1 MIIFQLKS
9 VKIGDRANFR
19 SKILAAEEGMCM
31 QGVTRDTLETIMDFI
46 PAGIILIKKNG
57 EITHINH
64 RAKIIFGFDPCGLK
78 FSDYSAKQIKLLT
91 LGRDQY
97 PSKQLSIIKVLLS
110 GLKLKDELIIE
121 RPDNSRI
128 IISVTAI
135 PIKNENGKI
144 IAAVLIV
151 EDISQRKKAEDALK
165 CSESRFHAL
174 FKSSID
180 AVILSSQD
188 GQIFSANPAACK
200 MFGMTKKEL
209 QKAGRSG
216 IVILNDNT
224 ENINYHIKE
233 NQKVKSELI
242 FKRKDGTTFEGEA
255 VSCLFT
261 DTDGTVKT
269 SIIIRDLSNRKKTQQ
284 KITQQHTI
292 QQGIKKIFQESLSRR
307 TEEAL
312 GELCLSVAQEITKSK
327 FGFIGEIRQKGLY
340 KIAINNSGWTKCS
353 KIKSKGHNKSV
364 GNFKV
369 HSLYGK
375 VINDGKGFF
384 TNDPTNHNASTRLPY
399 GHPPLTSFLGV
410 PLIGE
415 GKTVGIITLG
425 NRDGGYSENDLEALE
440 ALAPSVVEAFLRKRA
455 EVKLE
460 DYSRH
465 LEELI
470 EERTKKLREVERFA
484 AIGQTA
490 GMVGH
495 DLRNP
500 LQAIIG
506 EVYLAKRELKLL
518 PEGEQK
524 SNLQESIDAIA
535 DQIGYMDKIVSD
547 LQTFVKPIEAHR
559 QIINIKE
566 FITSIILRLN
576 VPTTIDVLLQ
586 AEDNLLNVNADP
598 QLLKRVL
605 INLITNAMQAMPKG
619 GKLTI
624 QVKANTPANVE
635 IIVEDT
641 GVGIPDEI
649 KPKIFTPLFTTKSK
663 GQGFGLAVCRRVLEA
678 QGGTIIFESQKGKG
692 TKFKVNL
699 PAQKQ
704 TIIS

>member
-1 MIIFQLKS
+1 M
-9 VKIGDRANFR
+9 
-19 SKILAAEEGMCM
+19 
-31 QGVTRDTLETIMDFI
+31 
-46 PAGIILIKKNG
+46 P
-57 EITHINH
+57 
-64 RAKIIFGFDPCGLK
+64 
-78 FSDYSAKQIKLLT
+78 
-91 LGRDQY
+91 
-97 PSKQLSIIKVLLS
+97 
-110 GLKLKDELIIE
+110 
-121 RPDNSRI
+121 
-128 IISVTAI
+128 
-135 PIKNENGKI
+135 
-144 IAAVLIV
+144 
-151 EDISQRKKAEDALK
+151 
-165 CSESRFHAL
+165 
-174 FKSSID
+174 
-180 AVILSSQD
+180 
-188 GQIFSANPAACK
+188 
-200 MFGMTKKEL
+200 
-209 QKAGRSG
+209 
-216 IVILNDNT
+216 
-224 ENINYHIKE
+224 
-233 NQKVKSELI
+233 
-242 FKRKDGTTFEGEA
+242 
-255 VSCLFT
+255 
-261 DTDGTVKT
+261 
-269 SIIIRDLSNRKKTQQ
+269 
-284 KITQQHTI
+284 
-292 QQGIKKIFQESLSRR
+292 
-307 TEEAL
+307 
-312 GELCLSVAQEITKSK
+312 SVAQEITKSK
-327 FGFIGEIRQKGLY
+327 FGFIGEIRQNGLY
-340 KIAINNSGWTKCS
+340 KIAINNHRWNKCG
-353 KIKSKGHNKSV
+353 KIKAKGHNNSV

-369 HSLYGK
+369 QSLYGK

-384 TNDPTNHNASTRLPY
+384 TNDPANHKTSTRLPY
-399 GHPPLTSFLGV
+399 GHPPLKSFLGV
-410 PLIGE
+410 PLICE
-415 GKTVGIITLG
+415 GKTVGTIIVG
-425 NRDGGYSENDLEALE
+425 NRAGGYSENDLEALE

-547 LQTFVKPIEAHR
+547 LQTFVKPIEAHK

-566 FITSIILRLN
+566 FITSIMLRLSIPPN
-576 VPTTIDVLLQ
+576 IAVLLQ
-586 AEDNLLNVNADP
+586 ADDNILNVNADP

-605 INLITNAMQAMPKG
+605 INLVTNAIQAMPKG
-619 GKLTI
+619 GKLTL

-678 QGGTIIFESQKGKG
+678 QGGTIIFESQKDKG

-704 TIIS
+704 KIIS